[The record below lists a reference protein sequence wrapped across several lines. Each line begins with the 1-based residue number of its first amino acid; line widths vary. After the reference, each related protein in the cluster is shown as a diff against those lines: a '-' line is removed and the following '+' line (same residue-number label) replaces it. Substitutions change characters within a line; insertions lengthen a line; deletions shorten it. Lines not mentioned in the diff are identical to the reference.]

1 MPSVRETVLNLTTR
15 IIEKKEPC
23 HIVLSQALGKS
34 GDLQEKDRALIKL
47 LVYGV
52 VERRLMLD
60 RIIEELSGRPINKLK
75 PVVRNILRIGIYQLA
90 FTDIPD
96 HAAVF
101 ETVALAKKG
110 PASPFK
116 AFVNANLRSFQRRKD
131 FFMREFAADLPE
143 DERLSYEFSMPLWI
157 THMWQQSYGP
167 AETGRILRA
176 FLEPHGIPIRI
187 NISKASE
194 QEVIAA
200 LEARGIR
207 AEKSGLCDNA
217 YILYDCP
224 APTLISEFN
233 DGLFTVQDGACAL
246 SGQML
251 GLRGGEKVLDLCAA
265 PGGKT
270 LNAADILRYRESK
283 AGSNDSERILLQSSN
298 HPAREET
305 EEAVQSAEVTRG
317 HVTAC
322 DISKE
327 KTDLIVDS
335 VRRCGFDN
343 ISVTVN
349 DATVRYESF
358 VDAFDVVICD
368 LPCSGLGIIGKKPD
382 IKYNASPEG
391 IAELAELQREI
402 LTNAFDYVRKGGKL
416 LFSTCTLTEEEN
428 EVNTEFIE
436 KSGMF
441 ELKEKKTVMPGTFG
455 ADGFYMSLF
464 IKKSEA
470 FIDETRP
477 GYLDV

>member
-1 MPSVRETVLNLTTR
+1 MPSVREIVLNLTTR
-15 IIEKKEPC
+15 IIDKKEPC
-23 HIVLSQALGKS
+23 HIVLTQALGKS

-131 FFMREFAADLPE
+131 FFMQEFAADLPE

-157 THMWQQSYGP
+157 THMWQQSYGSE
-167 AETGRILRA
+167 ETARILGA

-194 QEVIAA
+194 HEVIAA
-200 LEARGIR
+200 LENRGIR

-233 DGLFTVQDGACAL
+233 DGLLTVQDGACVL
-246 SGQML
+246 SGQMI

-270 LNAADILRYRESK
+270 LNAADILK
-283 AGSNDSERILLQSSN
+283 F
-298 HPAREET
+298 REEKNKGSDLACESSSGCFDPSDR
-305 EEAVQSAEVTRG
+305 EEAEKAAKQADDKHG

-327 KTDLIVDS
+327 KTDLIDDS
-335 VRRCGFDN
+335 VNRCGFDN

-349 DATVRYESF
+349 DATVRNESF

-391 IAELAELQREI
+391 IAELAELQRKI

-416 LFSTCTLTEEEN
+416 LFSTCTLTREEN

-464 IKKSEA
+464 IKK
-470 FIDETRP
+470 
-477 GYLDV
+477 

>member
-75 PVVRNILRIGIYQLA
+75 PVVCNILRIGIYQLA

-233 DGLFTVQDGACAL
+233 DGLFTVQDGACVL

-251 GLRGGEKVLDLCAA
+251 GLRGGEKVLEDAEC
-265 PGGKT
+265 GG
-270 LNAADILRYRESK
+270 Y
-283 AGSNDSERILLQSSN
+283 SE
-298 HPAREET
+298 
-305 EEAVQSAEVTRG
+305 V
-317 HVTAC
+317 
-322 DISKE
+322 
-327 KTDLIVDS
+327 
-335 VRRCGFDN
+335 
-343 ISVTVN
+343 
-349 DATVRYESF
+349 
-358 VDAFDVVICD
+358 
-368 LPCSGLGIIGKKPD
+368 
-382 IKYNASPEG
+382 
-391 IAELAELQREI
+391 
-402 LTNAFDYVRKGGKL
+402 
-416 LFSTCTLTEEEN
+416 
-428 EVNTEFIE
+428 
-436 KSGMF
+436 
-441 ELKEKKTVMPGTFG
+441 
-455 ADGFYMSLF
+455 
-464 IKKSEA
+464 
-470 FIDETRP
+470 
-477 GYLDV
+477 

>member
-131 FFMREFAADLPE
+131 FFMSGIAADLPE

-233 DGLFTVQDGACAL
+233 DGLFTVQDGACVL

-270 LNAADILRYRESK
+270 LNAADILQFKES
-283 AGSNDSERILLQSSN
+283 APITDRSERILLQSSN
-298 HPAREET
+298 HPAREGT
-305 EEAVQSAEVTRG
+305 EEAVQSVEVTRG

-349 DATVRYESF
+349 DATVRNESF

-391 IAELAELQREI
+391 IAELAELQRKI
-402 LTNAFDYVRKGGKL
+402 LTNAFDYVKKDGKL
-416 LFSTCTLTEEEN
+416 LFSTCTLTREEN

-464 IKKSEA
+464 VKK
-470 FIDETRP
+470 
-477 GYLDV
+477 

>member
-131 FFMREFAADLPE
+131 FFMQEFAADLPE

-167 AETGRILRA
+167 EETGRILRA

-233 DGLFTVQDGACAL
+233 DGLFTVQDGACVL

-270 LNAADILRYRESK
+270 LNAADILKFKES
-283 AGSNDSERILLQSSN
+283 APITDRSERVFFQTISDN
-298 HPAREET
+298 NGT
-305 EEAVQSAEVTRG
+305 EKGVKPAEVIYG

-349 DATVRYESF
+349 DATVRNESF

-391 IAELAELQREI
+391 IAELAELQRKI

-416 LFSTCTLTEEEN
+416 LFSTCTLTREEN

-441 ELKEKKTVMPGTFG
+441 ELKEKRTVMPGTFG

-464 IKKSEA
+464 VKK
-470 FIDETRP
+470 
-477 GYLDV
+477 

>member
-60 RIIEELSGRPINKLK
+60 RIIEKLSGRPINKLK
-75 PVVRNILRIGIYQLA
+75 PVVRNVLRIGIYQLA

-110 PASPFK
+110 PAAPFK
-116 AFVNANLRSFQRRKD
+116 AFINANLRSFQRQSD
-131 FFMREFAADLPE
+131 FFMKEYADSLGLE
-143 DERLSYEFSMPLWI
+143 EKLSYTYSMPLWI

-233 DGLFTVQDGACAL
+233 DGLFTVQDGACVL

-270 LNAADILRYRESK
+270 LNAADILKFKESE
-283 AGSNDSERILLQSSN
+283 NI
-298 HPAREET
+298 H
-305 EEAVQSAEVTRG
+305 G

-349 DATVRYESF
+349 DATVRNESF

-391 IAELAELQREI
+391 IAELAELQRKI

-416 LFSTCTLTEEEN
+416 LFSTCTLTREEN

-464 IKKSEA
+464 IKK
-470 FIDETRP
+470 
-477 GYLDV
+477 